1 MPRYAAGTRQS
12 AELWPDFAAELENA
26 AGVDIAYRRPGGFH
40 LALSEAELDRR
51 RDMLERLDGQPGM
64 QPCPYEMLDGDEVRR
79 RLPEAGPMVAG
90 GSYCPLDGP
99 VHSLPLL
106 RGLHPGFAA
115 LGGTYLAEHAVDRQ
129 IGRATWR
136 GRGGEYVLS

>member
-79 RLPEAGPMVAG
+79 RLPEAGPLVAG

-99 VHSLPLL
+99 VHSLRLL
-106 RGLHPGFAA
+106 RRLPAGFAA
-115 LGGTYLAEHAVDRQ
+115 PGGSSLEDPAVDRKR
-129 IGRATWR
+129 GKAAGW
-136 GRGGEYVLS
+136 GRGGAAGGF